1 MKKMLGTLSIAACA
15 TFIATS
21 YVGAT
26 ETEEDLSIEQ
36 EGWNL
41 VWNDE
46 FDGDSLDQSKWR
58 YDIGNGQPNLP
69 GWGNEELQYYND
81 DPRNVRV
88 ENGELIIEAHQEPIS
103 DEFGSYEYTSG
114 KVLTEGLFSQTYGRF
129 EARMRLP
136 AGQGFWPAFWMMPEN
151 DQYGGW
157 AASGEIDIMENAGG
171 TPYKVGGAIHY
182 GGPWP
187 ENQFQAGDYFFPD
200 GTDATGYHEYA
211 VEWEPGE
218 IRWYV
223 DGNLYQTIN
232 DWYSTGGAYP
242 APFDQDFHLILNLA
256 VGGWYGGNPD
266 GSTPF
271 PSTMAVDYVR
281 VYER

>member
-1 MKKMLGTLSIAACA
+1 MIWEMASRICLAGAMKNCNT
-15 TFIATS
+15 IAT
-21 YVGAT
+21 
-26 ETEEDLSIEQ
+26 IQ
-36 EGWNL
+36 
-41 VWNDE
+41 
-46 FDGDSLDQSKWR
+46 K
-58 YDIGNGQPNLP
+58 
-69 GWGNEELQYYND
+69 
-81 DPRNVRV
+81 NVRV
-88 ENGELIIEAHQEPIS
+88 ENGELIIEAHQESVS
-103 DEFGSYEYTSG
+103 DEFGTYGYTSG
-114 KVLTEGLFSQTYGRF
+114 KVLTEGRFSQTYGRF

-136 AGQGFWPAFWMMPEN
+136 AGQGFWPAFWMMPED

-157 AASGEIDIMENAGG
+157 AASGEIDIMENAGA
-171 TPYKVGGAIHY
+171 TPNKIGGAIHY

-187 ENQFQAGDYFFPD
+187 ENQFQAGDYYFPA
-200 GTDATGYHEYA
+200 GTDATDYHEYA